1 MGSSG
6 EVSDQDVGVV
16 VVEDMTD
23 IASELE
29 RDTRPESAPSIQ
41 NRPLPTDSMMTIRL
55 SEDTPSLSSVHTST
69 PDRNSLTDSVRT
81 SVRFSQPGSFKD
93 ITLPG
98 NNDEA
103 CLDEDPEVVP
113 SATGNRASSMSITS
127 IQEEESLASAS
138 STIRSRS
145 DSSATAS
152 SNGSAQVDWDELE
165 RSEEQAP
172 RDEGSDEV

>member
-1 MGSSG
+1 M
-6 EVSDQDVGVV
+6 VK
-16 VVEDMTD
+16 DMTD

-29 RDTRPESAPSIQ
+29 RDTRPESAPSTK
-41 NRPLPTDSMMTIRL
+41 NRPLPTDSMVTVRL
-55 SEDTPSLSSVHTST
+55 SDTLSLSSVDTSI
-69 PDRNSLTDSVRT
+69 PDRSSLTDSVRT
-81 SVRFSQPGSFKD
+81 SVRFSHPASFED
-93 ITLPG
+93 ITLAG
-98 NNDEA
+98 ENDEA
-103 CLDEDPEVVP
+103 CLDEDSDCAPT
-113 SATGNRASSMSITS
+113 ATSKRASSMSVTS
-127 IQEEESLASAS
+127 IQVEESLASTS

>member
-1 MGSSG
+1 MRNS
-6 EVSDQDVGVV
+6 EERSDQEVGLV

-29 RDTRPESAPSIQ
+29 RDTRPESAPSTQ
-41 NRPLPTDSMMTIRL
+41 NRPLPTDSMMTVRL
-55 SEDTPSLSSVHTST
+55 SDTPSLSSEHFPT
-69 PDRNSLTDSVRT
+69 PDRKSLTDSVRT
-81 SVRFSQPGSFKD
+81 SVRFSQPASFKD
-93 ITLPG
+93 ITPPG
-98 NNDEA
+98 DNDEA
-103 CLDEDPEVVP
+103 CLDEDTEVVHT
-113 SATGNRASSMSITS
+113 ATSNRASSMSITS
-127 IQEEESLASAS
+127 IQEEEYLASAS